1 LIIAKVLNSVNKL
14 LFLLQLEPRLR
25 ELIYIGYNLQLPT
38 KDHENTADVEMV
50 DIDILQDS
58 AFQEDAFQF
67 HVVLYIKGLTISH
80 DLSER

>member
-1 LIIAKVLNSVNKL
+1 MSHILKSIWFDHCKS

-67 HVVLYIKGLTISH
+67 HVVH
-80 DLSER
+80 FA